1 MKRIGRNKI
10 FALVWGLCALVLVT
24 LQLTQKERL
33 DFVGIV
39 GLRSQEITS
48 STSAR
53 VKKIHVISGQTVKT
67 GDLLLE
73 LENPQMELELNR
85 IAAELDY
92 LLEQKEIFSTIVNT
106 DKVEHSNI
114 EGLKKQLAILEKEK
128 SELFIFSKF
137 DGKVESIL
145 KKEGENAQP
154 HLPIMTLLESTPT
167 TIRGYL
173 HESVVGEVSIG
184 TEVLVSHPASGKERS
199 VIGKVIS
206 FGSSIVPFPERLL
219 KDPTRPVWGREVMIE
234 IPETNNLI
242 LGEKVYIAK
251 YEASRGFFNQA
262 YASDDKKKGQKLG
275 LQGLGSYL
283 ETKRFLLKAPGQKKF
298 EGSGVTF
305 LPKINKYLVVSD
317 GRTTKK
323 KTQVVLVNANGEDVS
338 DAKIKEL
345 KGLADFEAISLGAD
359 ETIYVVSSLS
369 VGSKKSSGKGDR
381 QQLVRLKR
389 DGINFEKTGSV
400 SLYNL
405 LKDFL
410 KKNATRSELSYLQ
423 KNGELEID
431 IEGMAVEG
439 NSLLLGLRT
448 RLNEKSEALIFRLE
462 GLTQLFEKNEI
473 TDIKLAHQIKLLNG
487 EGRALGISDLSLCGK
502 ELIIA
507 AAPASKDEQTG
518 GIYRL
523 RQQKIEKLIEYKKE
537 KPEGVHCHDAGQKLI
552 VTFDHGDDPSYGVIY
567 EQQN

>member
-1 MKRIGRNKI
+1 MKRIGRSKI
-10 FALVWGLCALVLVT
+10 FAGVWGLCALVLVT
-24 LQLTQKERL
+24 VQLTQKERL

-53 VKKIHVISGQTVKT
+53 VKKIHVISGQNVKK
-67 GDLLLE
+67 GELLLE
-73 LENPQMELELNR
+73 LENPQIELELNR
-85 IAAELDY
+85 LAAELDY
-92 LLEQKEIFSTIVNT
+92 LLEQKEIFSSIVNT

-137 DGKVESIL
+137 DGKIESIL

-242 LGEKVYIAK
+242 LGEKVFIAK
-251 YEASRGFFNQA
+251 YEASRGIFNQA
-262 YASDDKKKGQKLG
+262 YASDSKEKGLKNDHAG
-275 LQGLGSYL
+275 IGSYS
-283 ETKRFLLKAPGQKKF
+283 ESKRFLLKAPGQKKF

-317 GRTTKK
+317 GRSTKK
-323 KTQVVLVNANGEDVS
+323 KTQVILVDASGEEIT
-338 DAKIKEL
+338 DAQIKEL
-345 KGLADFEAISLGAD
+345 KGLADFEAISIGAD
-359 ETIYVVSSLS
+359 ETIYVLSSLS

-381 QQLVRLKR
+381 HQLVRIKR
-389 DGINFEKTGSV
+389 EGMSFSKTGSV
-400 SLYNL
+400 SLFEL
-405 LKDFL
+405 LKSYL
-410 KKNATRSELSYLQ
+410 KKNPARAELSYM
-423 KNGELEID
+423 KKDGELQLD

-439 NSLLLGLRT
+439 NALLIGLRS

-462 GLTQLFEKNEI
+462 GLAQMFEKNEI
-473 TDIKLAHQIKLLNG
+473 ADIKLAYQIKLLNG
-487 EGRALGISDLSLCGK
+487 TGRALGISDLSICGADL
-502 ELIIA
+502 LIA
-507 AAPASKDEQTG
+507 GAPASKDEQVG
-518 GIYRL
+518 GIFRW
-523 RQQKIEKLIEYKKE
+523 RNNKIEKLIEFKKE
-537 KPEGVHCHDAGQKLI
+537 KPEGLHCHDSGKKLM